1 MTAIMKLAIASVLVL
16 GLAGCSRELVRN
28 NGHSFFPPISTDGM
42 ERVLDDPGHPGVIL
56 NGQAVTATRHY

>member
-1 MTAIMKLAIASVLVL
+1 ML